1 MARKYTNEEFIAKAN
16 NTHKGKYDY
25 SKTNYV
31 NIDILPRLKYVGF
44 LDAIVV
50 AL

>member
-1 MARKYTNEEFIAKAN
+1 MRTTESVIQEIKQVHGNKYIIP
-16 NTHKGKYDY
+16 
-25 SKTNYV
+25 
-31 NIDILPRLKYVGF
+31 IDILPRLKYVGF

>member
-1 MARKYTNEEFIAKAN
+1 M
-16 NTHKGKYDY
+16 
-25 SKTNYV
+25 SKIQKVKHPTT
-31 NIDILPRLKYVGF
+31 ICGFDILPRLKYVGF